1 MNHDYYYLNNY
12 RNSGEMGI
20 SRRAIETIATLAVN
34 QVEGAEIEKVDN
46 KKKWNFFLNDPVRA
60 FFRKDGRIEL
70 HLNVVIHK
78 NINVQEICERRN
90 NISGELGLQET
101 GIDER
106 SPDALLSGM
115 FAWSCP

>member
-78 NINVQEICERRN
+78 NINVQEICER
-90 NISGELGLQET
+90 IQEEVANAIT
-101 GIDER
+101 TTSE
-106 SPDALLSGM
+106 ALPFSIQIKVVQIR
-115 FAWSCP
+115 